1 MERDNGF
8 TIKSREIGQGFDK
21 RTLDAFENLMDFRG
35 GITTSE
41 YLTNLGTLD
50 GELPKWDWSDWFQ
63 ETRWFQYSIRMSV
76 MLGSIAKY

>member
-1 MERDNGF
+1 
-8 TIKSREIGQGFDK
+8 
-21 RTLDAFENLMDFRG
+21 MDFGG

-63 ETRWFQYSIRMSV
+63 ETRWFRGSIRRSV
-76 MLGSIAKY
+76 MRGSITKY